1 MVKPLQV
8 LYLVRCDG
16 VESLSMNMHS
26 GQWLP
31 PGSARTPSIL
41 DVIRELIIPHPSSM
55 KIFSTLKCVGIGLH
69 LKQGVNFLLKLIKR
83 LFFFR
88 KSILRDESL
97 CA

>member
-31 PGSARTPSIL
+31 PGSARTPSTHS
-41 DVIRELIIPHPSSM
+41 REWIVDQANHPYE
-55 KIFSTLKCVGIGLH
+55 
-69 LKQGVNFLLKLIKR
+69 QLKLQGP
-83 LFFFR
+83 
-88 KSILRDESL
+88 ILQR
-97 CA
+97 